1 MKLKNIIY
9 NIICAVVLLIIY
21 TACDDIGVE
30 ERLIDRTKGE
40 AVRCILVEEYSGQL
54 CYNCPA
60 GAAVLSELQDKFSS
74 DSVIVVCIH
83 ANAPNFAISEP
94 YGFAT
99 ELSEDLYLSAGRPAL
114 PSIRINRQGTP
125 IEFNAEI
132 WRKTIDDALKIPNG
146 IDMELQNIYIEEM
159 DSIYVSVKINPLISD
174 NAKLL
179 VWLTESGIK
188 APQMLENKDISQDY
202 EHKHIFRTSMTSDV
216 LNGDEVELVR
226 NEEFIANYM
235 LKLNKSWNPD
245 HLEVVAFVYNDNGV
259 LGVTKKA
266 LK

>member
-1 MKLKNIIY
+1 M
-9 NIICAVVLLIIY
+9 
-21 TACDDIGVE
+21 
-30 ERLIDRTKGE
+30 
-40 AVRCILVEEYSGQL
+40 
-54 CYNCPA
+54 
-60 GAAVLSELQDKFSS
+60 
-74 DSVIVVCIH
+74 
-83 ANAPNFAISEP
+83 
-94 YGFAT
+94 
-99 ELSEDLYLSAGRPAL
+99 
-114 PSIRINRQGTP
+114 
-125 IEFNAEI
+125 
-132 WRKTIDDALKIPNG
+132 
-146 IDMELQNIYIEEM
+146 
-159 DSIYVSVKINPLISD
+159 
-174 NAKLL
+174 L

-259 LGVTKKA
+259 LGVTTKA